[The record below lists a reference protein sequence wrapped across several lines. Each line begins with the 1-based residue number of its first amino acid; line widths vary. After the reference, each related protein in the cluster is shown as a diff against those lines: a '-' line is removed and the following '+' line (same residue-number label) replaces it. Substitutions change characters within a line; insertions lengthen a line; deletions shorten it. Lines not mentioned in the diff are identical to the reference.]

1 MGVIWRRGICGGFYT
16 GFFDSG
22 ENGEQSSQ
30 TSCSGPHRIFDNQAK
45 FNAEEE
51 RGSREPVHGSQTRP
65 LPPWPLATLVLLR
78 VKNMH
83 AGSKRTVRRAL
94 P

>member
-51 RGSREPVHGSQTRP
+51 RGSRRAEEEGKIALRAKRP
-65 LPPWPLATLVLLR
+65 INT
-78 VKNMH
+78 
-83 AGSKRTVRRAL
+83 KRE
-94 P
+94 